1 MPYLQKD
8 GVFYTSLNGKK
19 YDDVKA
25 EILKRYVFNLE
36 SKDYPMD
43 EVYPTKRLPLAMFSA
58 AHNGWQFRQ

>member
-43 EVYPTKRLPLAMFSA
+43 VIYPT
-58 AHNGWQFRQ
+58 RQSGCP